1 MSTAI
6 LRSSRKYPRQTKAAG
21 SGRGGSHLPTKRDDE
36 SERRRENHAG
46 FKQVFTAAIGTYFSG
61 TGVFVVPGS
70 GTKVGLMKSCFSET
84 NVCFSAP

>member
-46 FKQVFTAAIGTYFSG
+46 FKQVFTAQRI
-61 TGVFVVPGS
+61 VP
-70 GTKVGLMKSCFSET
+70 
-84 NVCFSAP
+84 